1 MGSSTL
7 KLRIILLYTFT
18 FEKSGNQ
25 QTILF
30 PRGGIM
36 GGLQLRIIFFL
47 PQFLT
52 KKIILKIAHYIK
64 VEARSIT

>member
-30 PRGGIM
+30 GGV
-36 GGLQLRIIFFL
+36 GAYSLDSFFFYL
-47 PQFLT
+47 SFWQ
-52 KKIILKIAHYIK
+52 KKIMLKIAHYFK